1 MSTLLALIA
10 RTAFGREHARARI
23 DAAWLLAEAGNTARA
38 TALLAG
44 AVTWRSEHPAG
55 LAALARLASATGQ
68 ADLARELQQQ
78 ALDRFRGT
86 APVLHRTLLQ
96 AYAAQFQPGRRAA
109 APGSAGHRQLAARP
123 ALRPAPAAT
132 RRRETSAPRAARS
145 RHPEGPAHGACAIHA
160 FWLHRA
166 RPDRTETARCVPKS
180 APKASGERD
189 HHNGHGM
196 QTSCE

>member
-96 AYAAQFQPGRRAA
+96 AYAAQSSQAA
-109 APGSAGHRQLAARP
+109 ALQPLARLATDSWLP
-123 ALRPAPAAT
+123 DLR
-132 RRRETSAPRAARS
+132 
-145 RHPEGPAHGACAIHA
+145 
-160 FWLHRA
+160 
-166 RPDRTETARCVPKS
+166 
-180 APKASGERD
+180 
-189 HHNGHGM
+189 
-196 QTSCE
+196 